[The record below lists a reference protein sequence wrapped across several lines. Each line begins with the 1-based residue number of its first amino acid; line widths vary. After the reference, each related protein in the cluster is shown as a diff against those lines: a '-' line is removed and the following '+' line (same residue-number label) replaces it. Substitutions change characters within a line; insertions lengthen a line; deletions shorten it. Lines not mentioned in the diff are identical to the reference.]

1 MNICLPLISNDSSYS
16 DGICVKGRVFP
27 LITLVIWTRG
37 VLESSSNLKFPRLFS
52 ANDPPLS
59 FGRSSCTAPPI
70 PDYCQ
75 SKMKPCNAQKTKS
88 FRPRKKAEEKIPT
101 LQVPTFP
108 AVIRSRWRRGA
119 ATGGRRADWDG
130 RRCPAPLR
138 LLSTLSP
145 LFQPLMIHCP
155 CLLEI

>member
-88 FRPRKKAEEKIPT
+88 FRPKKKRKKKFRPCKSRLSPPLFAADGVEE
-101 LQVPTFP
+101 Q
-108 AVIRSRWRRGA
+108 
-119 ATGGRRADWDG
+119 RRAAAVLIGTADG
-130 RRCPAPLR
+130 ACSTSLIIFSFN
-138 LLSTLSP
+138 LL
-145 LFQPLMIHCP
+145 
-155 CLLEI
+155 